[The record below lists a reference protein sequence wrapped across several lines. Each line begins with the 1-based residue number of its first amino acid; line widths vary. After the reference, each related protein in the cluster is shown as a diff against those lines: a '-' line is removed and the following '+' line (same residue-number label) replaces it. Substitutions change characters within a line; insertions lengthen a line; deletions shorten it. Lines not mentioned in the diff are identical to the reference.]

1 MIQITEI
8 DQKVNLTVNPITEV
22 INIEITEIRK
32 PVFIVAE
39 NDPTPAPT
47 LNQNNIPLKIEILSD
62 DLITNN
68 IDGFVSYFNE
78 LNPNLTVLETNS
90 LVQFLLTDTSQIYQ
104 LVGVGKGIYGIGKAQ
119 ITSQN
124 VLKYENKGNDKYTFS
139 FPIVLPNGDTY
150 GQYINGDVAT
160 FTDKTIPEIIQQIG
174 QKVLNPTLIN
184 PTFTIS
190 LPNYTQR
197 EVGSTYSEIMT
208 AAFNRGQ
215 IKGKL
220 VAGVWQEN
228 TQQDFRA
235 GVPSTYTLDGSLQV
249 GNTKT
254 VSKVLDL
261 GDNVFSG
268 SVNFLTGVQPTNSA
282 GENFDSP
289 YAPGTLSD
297 SKIIPA
303 DYPVFYGTLLP
314 SQDINDVDLATF
326 TKITNINAN
335 NTVSIPYSSVVD
347 KKLVILIPSEKTVK
361 TKWYVDELNSA
372 NIGGFG
378 DLFPNPTTE
387 NYVSPT
393 ALWAS
398 KSFKVYISTPTTLN
412 LPIQLRN

>member
-1 MIQITEI
+1 MS
-8 DQKVNLTVNPITEV
+8 DS
-22 INIEITEIRK
+22 INITIEEQ
-32 PVFIVAE
+32 E
-39 NDPTPAPT
+39 PTPTVFVTVDENSAQT
-47 LNQNNIPLKIEILSD
+47 A
-62 DLITNN
+62 
-68 IDGFVSYFNE
+68 IDAAEVAVAAAEEAG
-78 LNPNLTVLETNS
+78 
-90 LVQFLLTDTSQIYQ
+90 D
-104 LVGVGKGIYGIGKAQ
+104 GGIK
-119 ITSQN
+119 
-124 VLKYENKGNDKYTFS
+124 KYTFS

-174 QKVLNPTLIN
+174 QKVLNPTLVN

-197 EVGSTYSEIMT
+197 EVGSTYSELMT
-208 AAFNRGQ
+208 GTFNRGQ

-228 TQQDFRA
+228 TQQDFRTGA
-235 GVPSTYTLDGSLQV
+235 ASTYTLDGSLQA

-254 VSKVLDL
+254 VSKVLAL
-261 GDNVFSG
+261 GNNTFSG
-268 SVNFLTGVQPTNSA
+268 SVNYLTGPQPTNSA
-282 GENFDSP
+282 GANFDSP
-289 YAPGTLSD
+289 YPPGTLSD

-314 SQDINDVDLATF
+314 SQDIDDIDLSTF

-335 NTVSIPYSSVVD
+335 NTVTLPYSSVVD